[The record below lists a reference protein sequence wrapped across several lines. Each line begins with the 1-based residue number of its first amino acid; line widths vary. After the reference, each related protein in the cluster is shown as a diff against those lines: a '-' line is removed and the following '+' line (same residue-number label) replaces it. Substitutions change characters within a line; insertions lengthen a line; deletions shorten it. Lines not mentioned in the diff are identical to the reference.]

1 VTHTRSDHRPH
12 SERAFARAGFTTIRW
27 AHARLAAQFQP
38 NGQPRCL
45 AITMPQTIQGA
56 RRRTGAPAVAEG
68 SHQRRVAADQP
79 ARRQDLGLGGLL
91 ERVQLGVRRG
101 RADAQLRRDVL
112 LAACVPRA
120 RSRVRGA
127 AGAACCN
134 RASGMRP
141 QPPASTRRKPPM
153 SARWP
158 NRISDRS
165 AQHTRE
171 TNNLPTTAHASMGV
185 SHGRSRAAQ
194 VIRQLPAGLTR
205 SVGWTAGPGAPCA
218 AAPPSAPPSA
228 APSERAAAAA
238 LSAAARWAR
247 TARAT
252 RSPCTSCCIATC
264 DATRVGRTAGMVS
277 WHCERLVRIPTACN
291 RGTVKQLSTAC
302 LKIMQNARAHART
315 SCGLAAVTHRVPLAP
330 L

>member
-1 VTHTRSDHRPH
+1 MTHTRSDHSPH
-12 SERAFARAGFTTIRW
+12 SERAFARAGFTIVRR

-45 AITMPQTIQGA
+45 ANMPQTIQGA

-158 NRISDRS
+158 NRIADRAHSTPGRQTTYPQPPTHPWAS
-165 AQHTRE
+165 AM
-171 TNNLPTTAHASMGV
+171 HAA
-185 SHGRSRAAQ
+185 GRHRSSGSC
-194 VIRQLPAGLTR
+194 LPASRGP
-205 SVGWTAGPGAPCA
+205 SAGRPARAHRARPHRRPRRRPRR
-218 AAPPSAPPSA
+218 PPSAPRPPPSRPRRA
-228 APSERAAAAA
+228 GRARRVPRAPRAPAAA
-238 LSAAARWAR
+238 SPP
-247 TARAT
+247 AT
-252 RSPCTSCCIATC
+252 RRASGAQPA
-264 DATRVGRTAGMVS
+264 
-277 WHCERLVRIPTACN
+277 WYH
-291 RGTVKQLSTAC
+291 GTVSA
-302 LKIMQNARAHART
+302 
-315 SCGLAAVTHRVPLAP
+315 
-330 L
+330 